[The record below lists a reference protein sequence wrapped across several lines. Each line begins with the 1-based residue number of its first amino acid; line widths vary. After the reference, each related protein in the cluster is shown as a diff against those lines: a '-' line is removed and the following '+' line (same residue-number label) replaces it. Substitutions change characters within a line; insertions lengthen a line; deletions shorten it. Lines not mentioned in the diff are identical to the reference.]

1 MDSWTHGLM
10 DSWTHGL
17 MDSIAFWCHVIH
29 DARDRDGAEAG
40 EGASKKMG
48 LKD

>member
-1 MDSWTHGLM
+1 M

-40 EGASKKMG
+40 GTEQKNGA
-48 LKD
+48 